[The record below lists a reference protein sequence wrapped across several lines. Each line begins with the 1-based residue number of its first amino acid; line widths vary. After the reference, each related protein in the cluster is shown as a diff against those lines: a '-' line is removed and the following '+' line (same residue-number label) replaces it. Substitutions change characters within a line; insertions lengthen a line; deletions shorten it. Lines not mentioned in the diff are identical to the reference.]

1 MWAEHGGA
9 VRASVD
15 CTVDLYLFDF
25 DKTLYAFNFRKRLPA
40 LSRMSGVS
48 QYHLAKT
55 WWAAGYE
62 ARAEQ
67 GEWPIAQEYLDKFAE
82 VTGARITLDQWCE
95 ARHAA
100 STPNP
105 GVVDAL
111 RLASTLGTVSLFS
124 NNPSPFVATLPK
136 MAPDVAAIL
145 GPNVLVS
152 CELGFRKPDPRSYL
166 AVMERYGARASD
178 TYFVDDS
185 AENIAGADAV
195 GMTTFHYTDASEVPA
210 LDAAIRAF
218 AAR

>member
-1 MWAEHGGA
+1 M
-9 VRASVD
+9 
-15 CTVDLYLFDF
+15 DLYLFDF
-25 DKTLYAFNFRKRLPA
+25 DKTLYAYDFRKRLPA
-40 LSRMSGVS
+40 LSAVSGVS
-48 QYHLAKT
+48 QYRLAKT

-62 ARAEQ
+62 VRAEL
-67 GEWPIAQEYLDKFAE
+67 GEWKTADEYLDKFAE

-100 STPNP
+100 STPNV

-124 NNPSPFVATLPK
+124 NNPPPFVATLAK

-152 CELGFRKPDPRSYL
+152 CEIGIRKPDPAAYL
-166 AVMERYGARASD
+166 AAVRHYGASAAD
-178 TYFVDDS
+178 TFFVDDS
-185 AENIAGADAV
+185 AANIAGAAKD
-195 GMTTFHYTDASEVPA
+195 GITTFHYTDAADVSA

-218 AAR
+218 SARAAR

>member
-1 MWAEHGGA
+1 M
-9 VRASVD
+9 
-15 CTVDLYLFDF
+15 DLYLFDF
-25 DKTLYAFNFRKRLPA
+25 DKTLYAYDFRKRLPA
-40 LSRMSGVS
+40 ISRFSGVS

-62 ARAEQ
+62 TRAEL
-67 GEWPIAQEYLDKFAE
+67 GEWASAADYLDEFAK
-82 VTGARITLDQWCE
+82 VTGARLTLDQWCE
-95 ARHAA
+95 ARHEA

-111 RLASTLGTVSLFS
+111 RLASELGTVSLFS
-124 NNPSPFVATLPK
+124 NNPPPFIETLAR

-152 CELGFRKPDPRSYL
+152 CQIGIRKPDPKAYL
-166 AVMERYGARASD
+166 AALKHYGAVSSEAF
-178 TYFVDDS
+178 FVDDS
-185 AENIAGADAV
+185 AANVAGAVAD
-195 GMTTFHYTDASEVPA
+195 GITSFHYTAPSDVPA